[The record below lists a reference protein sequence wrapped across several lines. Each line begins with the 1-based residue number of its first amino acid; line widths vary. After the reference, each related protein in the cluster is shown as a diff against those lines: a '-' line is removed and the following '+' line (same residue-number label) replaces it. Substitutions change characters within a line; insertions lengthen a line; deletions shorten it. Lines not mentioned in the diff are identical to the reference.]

1 MERRRHRL
9 KGGGN
14 DRVRDTL
21 EEKERGNYTWAKGKK
36 VRKGKYNYAASV
48 AC

>member
-1 MERRRHRL
+1 M

-21 EEKERGNYTWAKGKK
+21 EEKKREIIRGRGEEGE
-36 VRKGKYNYAASV
+36 KGKYNYAVFAV
-48 AC
+48 C